1 MRLHYIQHVP
11 FETLGLIEAWAREKG
26 HTVTG
31 TKVYEQASLPAL
43 GDFDM
48 AVVLGGP
55 MGANDERLYPW
66 LSAEKAWIAAAI
78 RQKKPLLGICL
89 GAQLI
94 AEAIGGKVRQNYYR
108 EIGWFPVELA
118 EAAKHSPLF
127 RGFPD
132 RFVPFHWHGDTFELP
147 DRAVRTA
154 SSKGCPNQ
162 AFVYEDYVVG
172 LQFHLEMDEAGISRM
187 LKHGKDDL
195 IQGPYV
201 QKPEE
206 MADRAELVNEAK
218 AMLHTLLDALER
230 RCSET
235 EYRRFASGKGQVYPI
250 IGD

>member
-1 MRLHYIQHVP
+1 MKLHYIQHVP
-11 FETLGLIEAWAREKG
+11 FETLGLIEAWAREKD

-31 TKVYEQASLPAL
+31 TKVFEQAAFPAL
-43 GDFDM
+43 GDFDL

-55 MGANDERLYPW
+55 MGVYDERLYPW

-108 EIGWFPVELA
+108 EIGWFPVELT
-118 EAAKHSPLF
+118 EAAKQSRAF

-132 RFVPFHWHGDTFELP
+132 RFMPFHWHGDTFELP
-147 DRAVRTA
+147 DRAMRTA

-172 LQFHLEMDEAGISRM
+172 LQFHLEMDEAGIGRM

-195 IQGPYV
+195 VQGAYV

-206 MADRAELVNEAK
+206 MAGQAELVNASK
-218 AMLHTLLDALER
+218 TILYTLLDAIER
-230 RCSET
+230 RCSEREHT
-235 EYRRFASGKGQVYPI
+235 RFASGKGQVYRT